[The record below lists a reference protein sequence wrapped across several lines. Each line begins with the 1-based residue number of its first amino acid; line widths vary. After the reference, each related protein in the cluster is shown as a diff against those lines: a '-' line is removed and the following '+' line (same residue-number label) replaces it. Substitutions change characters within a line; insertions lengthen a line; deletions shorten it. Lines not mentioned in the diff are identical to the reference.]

1 MALHLV
7 LLVVGLILLTAGAEG
22 LVRGG
27 ASLARRLGLTPLV
40 VGLTVVAFGTSM
52 PELVVSL
59 SSALRGVGDIS
70 LGNVVGSNIFNVG
83 VILGLSAVVSPIRI
97 QLGLIKLDMPVL
109 IGISLLALGLA
120 LSGSVSRG
128 AGVVLVL
135 LLIAYT
141 AFNIRLA
148 RKQTAAAVAQEF
160 EEGVPGPTASW
171 LWDLLFIL
179 GGLGLLIYGSNLL
192 VNSAIALAR
201 AFGVSEAVIGLT
213 LVAAGTSMPELATSI
228 VAALR
233 RQSDIAVGNVVG
245 SNIFNIL
252 GILGVT
258 AMVRP
263 VLAPGISRLDLG
275 VMVAYAVVLL
285 PLLWS
290 GQRLDRREGLLLVG
304 GYLAYL
310 WVLWPGT

>member
-233 RQSDIAVGNVVG
+233 RHSDIAVGNVVG

>member
-275 VMVAYAVVLL
+275 VMVAYAAVLL

>member
-7 LLVVGLILLTAGAEG
+7 LLIVGLILLTAGAEG

-59 SSALRGVGDIS
+59 SSALRGAGDIS

-128 AGVVLVL
+128 AGVVLVI

-160 EEGVPGPTASW
+160 EEGVPGPTASLW
-171 LWDLLFIL
+171 LDLLFIL

-213 LVAAGTSMPELATSI
+213 LVAAGTSMPELATSL

-258 AMVRP
+258 AVVQP

-290 GQRLDRREGLLLVG
+290 GRRLDRREGLLLVG

-310 WVLWPGT
+310 WVLWPST